1 MQRSRSIRN
10 VSILLWAALPAAQ
23 LMLAQQANMTT
34 SAESD
39 QASANAAQEVVMDN
53 LPPATAA
60 DIQSHPPVPRP
71 RSGVSDAAYKA
82 RKAAANLAS
91 LTRPAINPGQAP
103 SQIPNSDTTGT
114 FTPGAF
120 TVFPGQSESGLTPSD
135 MGLAAGNTYVLQAV
149 NATIAIYDKTGVLQT
164 GYPKSLNKF
173 FGLSSSA
180 FTFDPRALYDWVNGR
195 FIVMADEN
203 NSSTGQSYIHIAASA
218 TGNPKGAWN
227 IYTLTVGAIGDFAD
241 FPTLGQ
247 DRKAIYVG
255 FTNFLSAGGISN
267 YVLYLPKTP
276 IYSGAGFSYYYS
288 FNFNVGGT
296 NVDSIQPANVMAK
309 GDSPRAEFMVNSFNI
324 NFGGGQCSSG
334 CNGLVVW
341 AVSNPLV
348 ASGSPGPQVTGV
360 VIGTSNNYSL
370 PPSANQLGS
379 PNSVDTGDT
388 RISGESIYLGGSVY
402 AAINT
407 AATGPGATV
416 IWYRINPFLND
427 GNAACTGAF
436 LYACAQITG
445 ATISEEECY
454 YCGGRGNAGSS
465 FYGVLQPDT
474 EGNATL
480 AYAYSD
486 SSSYPGIAY
495 TSKRVTALT
504 LHDNG
509 LYLQSGQGQYNQG
522 RWGDYTG
529 VAPDLTNP
537 ASISMWFSM
546 MYSTSGGNW
555 ATMIGRNRFVGVA
568 P

>member
-1 MQRSRSIRN
+1 MRRSPSIRTTL
-10 VSILLWAALPAAQ
+10 ILLLTALPATQHA
-23 LMLAQQANMTT
+23 LAQQANMTT
-34 SAESD
+34 SADSD
-39 QASANAAQEVVMDN
+39 QSSTSPSLDVVMDN
-53 LPPATAA
+53 LPAATAA
-60 DIQSHPPVPRP
+60 DLKNHPAVPRP
-71 RSGVSDAAYKA
+71 RSGVSDAAYQA

-91 LTRPAINPGQAP
+91 LTRPAVNPGPAP
-103 SQIPNSDTTGT
+103 SQTPSTDTTGT
-114 FTPGAF
+114 FTPGVF
-120 TVFPGQSESGLTPSD
+120 TAFPGQSESGLTPSD
-135 MGLAAGNTYVLQAV
+135 MGLAAGATYVVQVV

-164 GYPKSLNKF
+164 GYPKSLNTF
-173 FGLSSSA
+173 FGLPSTA

-203 NSSTGQSYIHIAASA
+203 NSSTGQSYIHVAASA
-218 TGNPKGAWN
+218 TGNPRGAWHT
-227 IYTLTVGAIGDFAD
+227 YTLAVGAVGDFAD

-247 DRKAIYVG
+247 DRNAIYVG
-255 FTNFLSAGGISN
+255 FTNFLGSGGISN
-267 YVLYLPKTP
+267 YVLYLPKTQ
-276 IYSGAGFSYYYS
+276 IYAGAGFSYFYS
-288 FNFNVGGT
+288 FNFSVGGT
-296 NVDSIQPANVMAK
+296 NVDSIQPANVMAR
-309 GDSPRAEFMVNSFNI
+309 GDDPRAEFMVNSFNI

-348 ASGSPGPQVTGV
+348 ATGTPGPQVTGV
-360 VIGTSNNYSL
+360 VVGTSNNYKL

-379 PNSVDTGDT
+379 ANSIDTGDT
-388 RISGESIYLGGSVY
+388 RISGESIYLAGSVY

-416 IWYRINPFLND
+416 IWYRINPVLND
-427 GNAACTGAF
+427 GNPACTGAF
-436 LYACAQITG
+436 LYACAQITS
-445 ATISEEECY
+445 AAINEEECY
-454 YCGGRGNAGSS
+454 FCGGRGSAGSS

-509 LYLQSGQGQYNQG
+509 IYLQSGQGQYNQG

-529 VAPDLTNP
+529 VAPDLSLP
-537 ASISMWFSM
+537 ATVSMWFSM
-546 MYSTSGGNW
+546 MYSTSAGNW
-555 ATMIGRNRFVGVA
+555 ATMIGRNKFTGVL